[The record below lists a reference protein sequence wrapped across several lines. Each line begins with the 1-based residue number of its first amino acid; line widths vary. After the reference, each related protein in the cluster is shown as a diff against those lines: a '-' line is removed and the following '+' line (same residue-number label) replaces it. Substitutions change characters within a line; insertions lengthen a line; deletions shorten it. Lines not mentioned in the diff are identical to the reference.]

1 MKDRIGIQKIE
12 KAETCSEK
20 QGAFLLN
27 VFKNNH
33 CEEQSDIKGF
43 LGFRGLK
50 AKMDQQNSADAREEI
65 VY

>member
-1 MKDRIGIQKIE
+1 M
-12 KAETCSEK
+12 
-20 QGAFLLN
+20 
-27 VFKNNH
+27 FKNNH

-50 AKMDQQNSADAREEI
+50 AKMDQQHSADAREEI